1 MFAACMNMCMGHFKQ
16 RMRSLTVTLALVLAG
31 IAVVLVAAG
40 FGLSLLT
47 VWLQQIYGTM
57 PALAIVGGG
66 SAGLGLILF
75 LTAFLRSAS
84 RPRQVRRDAAISGGT
99 TAGGAIDE
107 AIASV
112 EHGSREKMLAAL
124 VLAVVA
130 GVTLG
135 RKL

>member
-75 LTAFLRSAS
+75 LIAFLRPAS
-84 RPRQVRRDAAISGGT
+84 RPRPVRRDAAITGGT
-99 TAGGAIDE
+99 MAGGAIDE
-107 AIASV
+107 VIASV
-112 EHGSREKMLAAL
+112 EHGSQEKMLAAL